1 MSPKHKQYT
10 RPDLKIIYELVQPGS
25 SVLDLG
31 CGSGELLKK
40 LMDSKNVQGHGVEII
55 DDFVLECVAKGVPV
69 VHSDLD
75 EGLDD
80 FPDHCFDY
88 VILSQTIQQVR
99 HPDTTLKEMLRV
111 GKIGIVGLLN
121 FGYWRVRHYL
131 AFQGEMPKS
140 KVLPYEWYNTP
151 NIHLSTINDFQRLV
165 ADLGYD
171 IIKQVNVSN
180 RKRGQL
186 LPNLLPNSFA
196 ELAVFVIKARGN

>member
-1 MSPKHKQYT
+1 MSPKHKAYT
-10 RPDLKIIYELVQPGS
+10 RPDLQIIFDLIESGS

-31 CGSGELLKK
+31 CGAGDLLKK
-40 LMDSKNVQGHGVEII
+40 LIEEKNVQGRGIELV
-55 DDFVLECVAKGVPV
+55 DDHILECVAKGVPV
-69 VHSDLD
+69 VNSDLD

-80 FPDHCFDY
+80 YPDNCFDY
-88 VILSQTIQQVR
+88 VVLSQTIQQVLR
-99 HPDTTLKEMLRV
+99 PDETLKEMLRV

-151 NIHLSTINDFQRLV
+151 NIHLSTVNDFRRLC
-165 ADLGYD
+165 DESGYT
-171 IIKQVNVSN
+171 IIDQINIVN
-180 RKRGQL
+180 RKRGQF

-196 ELAVFVIKARGN
+196 ELAVFVLKIK

>member
-1 MSPKHKQYT
+1 MSPKHKAYT
-10 RPDLKIIYELVQPGS
+10 RPDLQIIFDLIDPGS

-31 CGSGELLKK
+31 CGSGDLLKK
-40 LMDSKNVQGHGVEII
+40 LVDEKNVDGHGIELV
-55 DDFVLECVAKGVPV
+55 DDQILECVAKGVSV

-80 FPDHCFDY
+80 YPDNCFDY
-88 VILSQTIQQVR
+88 VVLSQTIQQVLR
-99 HPDTTLKEMLRV
+99 PDETLKEMLRV

-151 NIHLSTINDFQRLV
+151 NIHLSTVNDFRRLC
-165 ADLGYD
+165 DESGYK
-171 IIKQVNVSN
+171 IIKQINIVN
-180 RKRGQL
+180 RKRGQF
-186 LPNLLPNSFA
+186 LPNILPNSFA
-196 ELAVFVIKARGN
+196 ELAVFVLKVK